1 LKKPHAYKVGGK
13 KEIHTSRRQRF
24 TAEVEET
31 AWIQNVER
39 KIIHT
44 LRRQRD
50 TDANIAEISHTFS
63 FLLFLQQ
70 MWQKTHRLR
79 RESCVSSTA
88 AFHITTG
95 QDSSHFMSV
104 CIYLS
109 VYFTI
114 YISQLWW
121 FWADKRWQKMTDKN
135 TAAELHSGSSNEA
148 AGMGNKS
155 QKIKNVGMIIVFSA
169 SFLFLQEI
177 GNRFVYR

>member
-70 MWQKTHRLR
+70 M
-79 RESCVSSTA
+79 
-88 AFHITTG
+88 
-95 QDSSHFMSV
+95 
-104 CIYLS
+104 
-109 VYFTI
+109 
-114 YISQLWW
+114 
-121 FWADKRWQKMTDKN
+121 
-135 TAAELHSGSSNEA
+135 
-148 AGMGNKS
+148 
-155 QKIKNVGMIIVFSA
+155 
-169 SFLFLQEI
+169 
-177 GNRFVYR
+177 

>member
-1 LKKPHAYKVGGK
+1 MPGK
-13 KEIHTSRRQRF
+13 KDIYTYLKEAEIYRRR
-24 TAEVEET
+24 
-31 AWIQNVER
+31 WRN
-39 KIIHT
+39 H
-44 LRRQRD
+44 RD
-50 TDANIAEISHTFS
+50 TTCRGKKDNTYLKEAERPDANIAEISHTFS

-104 CIYLS
+104 CMYLS
-109 VYFTI
+109 IYFTI

-121 FWADKRWQKMTDKN
+121 FWADKRSQKMTDKN
-135 TAAELHSGSSNEA
+135 APDKLHNGSSNEA
-148 AGMGNKS
+148 ERMGGKS
-155 QKIKNVGMIIVFSA
+155 QKRKNVGMIIVISA